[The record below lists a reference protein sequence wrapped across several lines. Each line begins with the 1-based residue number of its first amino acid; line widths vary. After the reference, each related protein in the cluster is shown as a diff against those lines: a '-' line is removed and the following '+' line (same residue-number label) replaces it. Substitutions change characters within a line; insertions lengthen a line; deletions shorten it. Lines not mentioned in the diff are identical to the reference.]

1 MTMDIYILYGDDHG
15 KQIRYIE
22 TIAKNP
28 ETKINYAIDPEKTI
42 ATIGNNLFS
51 KPQLIYFLGCPEY
64 VKDPKFIDNMIHAAI
79 KSRSILIM
87 CLDSLDKRSKGYK
100 QFKQHFICTDIKIPP
115 NTTHIKPEVLK
126 AIKNEDTATIATI
139 EKNLGLLKEY
149 NNREAINTLAALA
162 KTPIFD
168 TCMGFVGNRAGS
180 REALLN
186 VDENEGIAVLSI
198 LYSLYRNKQDIE
210 HMRIIL
216 EILSDIKD
224 GFIPAN
230 VAVASFIVDCYS

>member
-1 MTMDIYILYGDDHG
+1 
-15 KQIRYIE
+15 
-22 TIAKNP
+22 
-28 ETKINYAIDPEKTI
+28 
-42 ATIGNNLFS
+42 
-51 KPQLIYFLGCPEY
+51 
-64 VKDPKFIDNMIHAAI
+64 
-79 KSRSILIM
+79 
-87 CLDSLDKRSKGYK
+87 
-100 QFKQHFICTDIKIPP
+100 
-115 NTTHIKPEVLK
+115 
-126 AIKNEDTATIATI
+126 
-139 EKNLGLLKEY
+139 
-149 NNREAINTLAALA
+149 
-162 KTPIFD
+162 
-168 TCMGFVGNRAGS
+168 MGFVGNRAGS